1 MDHQLVLEENYW
13 TERYGR
19 GETGWDIGYPS
30 TPIKEYID
38 QLEDKDVKILIPGA
52 GNAYEAEYFW
62 KQGFKNV
69 RVLDISTLPLEHL
82 KERVPDFPEE
92 QLIHSDFFDHSG
104 EYDLIIEQTFFCA
117 LNPELRPKYVEKAA
131 ELLKPTGKLVGLLF
145 HVPMNSDRPPFGGSR
160 EEYQKLFAGSF
171 DISIMETAYNS
182 IGPRMGSEVFVKMLK
197 V

>member
-1 MDHQLVLEENYW
+1 MLEENYW

-69 RVLDISTLPLEHL
+69 WVLDISALPLEYL

-92 QLIHSDFFDHSG
+92 QLTHSDFFDHQG
-104 EYDLIIEQTFFCA
+104 GYDLIIEQTFFCA
-117 LNPELRPKYVEKAA
+117 LNPELRPKYVEKAV
-131 ELLKPTGKLVGLLF
+131 ELLKPTGKLVGLFF
-145 HVPMNSDRPPFGGSR
+145 HVPMNSDRPPFGGSK

-182 IGPRMGSEVFVKMLK
+182 ITPRMGSEVFVKMLK